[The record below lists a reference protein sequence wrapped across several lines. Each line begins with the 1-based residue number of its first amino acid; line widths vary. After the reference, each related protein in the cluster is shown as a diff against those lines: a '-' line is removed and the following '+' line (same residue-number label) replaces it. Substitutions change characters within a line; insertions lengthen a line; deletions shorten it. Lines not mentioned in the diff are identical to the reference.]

1 MTTVFV
7 FAMQDERAEVTKSN
21 QEVVNEGNFYYLK
34 TGIGKV
40 NAASSL
46 TKFLEQ
52 YDVDRIVN
60 IGLAGSVSQHDVMDV
75 VLVKEALY
83 HDVDATLFGYPI
95 YQVPGMPVSYKSDE
109 SLLDICKKV
118 MHQSVGTLYTGDQF
132 ITQKMPFEG
141 VVDMEGAAL
150 YQVAYL
156 YNKPIVSI
164 KVVSDVI
171 GKQSYQAFDMKQG
184 SQRIANIVK
193 QLKEVL

>member
-1 MTTVFV
+1 MKTVFV
-7 FAMQDERAEVTKSN
+7 FAMQDERVDVTESI
-21 QEVVNEGNFYYLK
+21 QEVVHEGDFYYLK

-52 YDVDRIVN
+52 YDVDCIMNV
-60 IGLAGSVSQHDVMDV
+60 GLAGSVSDHDVMDV
-75 VLVKEALY
+75 VLIKEALF
-83 HDVDATLFGYPI
+83 HDVDATLFGYPT

-109 SLLDICKKV
+109 SLLDICKKGIF
-118 MHQSVGTLYTGDQF
+118 QSVDTLYTGDQF
-132 ITQKMPFEG
+132 ITKKMPFEG

-156 YNKPIVSI
+156 YSKPIVSI
-164 KVVSDVI
+164 KVISDVI
-171 GKQSYQAFDMKQG
+171 GKQSYQAFHMKKG
-184 SQRIANIVK
+184 SQLIAKIVK